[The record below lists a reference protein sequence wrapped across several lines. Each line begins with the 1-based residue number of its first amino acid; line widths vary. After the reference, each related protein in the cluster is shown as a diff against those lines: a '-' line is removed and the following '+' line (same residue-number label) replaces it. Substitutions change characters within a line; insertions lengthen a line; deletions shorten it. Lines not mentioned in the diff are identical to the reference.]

1 MATKNSSMFETLPF
15 LWKSNIFDGKYVILK
30 AGQCWLFTY
39 AICTALCFVPRRMNF
54 KSGDGVAAC
63 VNQWEV
69 QNYVFARLS
78 SIPSW
83 TTMLILYFYQS
94 LRKILNDFD
103 NQVFFFANFYSNVI
117 LKRKKLVL
125 TLKSTGKMFSIM
137 IPTTRLVHVTV
148 YCIQTK
154 RKRSDSVLWQKPLH
168 PRKCQKGSDNTNNV
182 TKKFD

>member
-1 MATKNSSMFETLPF
+1 MFETVPF

-39 AICTALCFVPRRMNF
+39 ATCTAVCFVPRRMNF
-54 KSGDGVAAC
+54 TSGDGVAAC

-69 QNYVFARLS
+69 QNYVLARFS
-78 SIPSW
+78 SMPSW

-103 NQVFFFANFYSNVI
+103 NQNFFANFYSNVI

-137 IPTTRLVHVTV
+137 IPTRDSHSLSRDLFSLSLLMNTLTHVPNMCV
-148 YCIQTK
+148 
-154 RKRSDSVLWQKPLH
+154 
-168 PRKCQKGSDNTNNV
+168 
-182 TKKFD
+182 